1 MNEETGETPGFT
13 TGLSELVLPVD
24 DVERA
29 MGFYRDLLGLVPE
42 SVSDEGAWLWT
53 GSPGESARLG
63 LACRSRTTLA
73 ERADAFRIDA
83 GAAAAGLLDPPAG
96 DGGDAAAG
104 DAAAGDP
111 LDFAPADLGRA
122 HFALRVPRGRLAAV
136 VARLRDAGVRVAG
149 PLDFR
154 WMEAVSCFVRD
165 PEGNAV
171 ELWSP
176 DPD

>member
-1 MNEETGETPGFT
+1 MNDETGEPPRIT

-29 MGFYRDLLGLVPE
+29 VGFYRDVLGLVPE

-53 GSPGESARLG
+53 GTPGESARLG
-63 LACRSRTTLA
+63 LASRSRTTLA

-83 GAAAAGLLDPPAG
+83 GTAAAAGLLEPPV
-96 DGGDAAAG
+96 AAW
-104 DAAAGDP
+104 DDEAGDP
-111 LDFAPADLGRA
+111 LAFAPADLGRA
-122 HFALRVPRGRLAAV
+122 HFALRVPRTRLAEA

-154 WMEAVSCFVRD
+154 WMGAVSCFVRD